1 MNFSTS
7 SSGHSSSRRACSLT
21 AVAACLIA
29 QACEKQYLVV
39 EYSAGA
45 TTQAAPAEVT
55 RTPTYQSQVASIRA
69 VSIRLPDQCQNEAAS
84 RVTGMAT
91 DSQVIMGSN
100 CGVWLSELER
110 SLTQAGFRVVTW
122 VRENE
127 RGAGNISE
135 VARQIG
141 ADAVFVVNSLDTTR
155 MLPGVAAGS
164 RISYF
169 ESNPQGDRLRPTEL
183 PTVQRDYLRCLVW
196 QRSGYALDPN
206 EWRRLVGRDCAYLAE
221 SADDRDAI
229 SSVIGV
235 ASSLNVT
242 AVHAG
247 SGESIWFYNRRL
259 VRQLQSSR
267 NLRFL
272 VRGRGSEQ
280 EAYWRPV
287 EPIRATGPAV
297 AVDRNRADEQR
308 TARAGESPQDAIRAV
323 ELELVRSIVG
333 DFVLRFRNGGG
344 R

>member
-1 MNFSTS
+1 MK
-7 SSGHSSSRRACSLT
+7 HSARQISPFTPRYGRALSAIT
-21 AVAACLIA
+21 AGLIA
-29 QACEKQYLVV
+29 GACEKRHLIV

-45 TTQAAPAEVT
+45 TTVSAPAEVT
-55 RTPTYQSQVASIRA
+55 RTPTYLSQFASIRA
-69 VSIRLPDQCQNEAAS
+69 VAIRLPDQCQNQTAS
-84 RVTGMAT
+84 QVNGMAT
-91 DSQVIMGSN
+91 NSQVIMGSN

-110 SLTQAGFRVVTW
+110 SLTQAGFRVITW

-127 RGAGNISE
+127 NRADNIAE

-141 ADAVFVVNSLDTTR
+141 ADAVFMVNSLDTTR

-169 ESNPQGDRLRPTEL
+169 ESNPQGDRLQPAEL

-196 QRSGYALDPN
+196 QRSGYAIDPS
-206 EWRRLVGRDCAYLAE
+206 EWRRLVGRDCAYTSEA
-221 SADDRDAI
+221 ADDRDAI
-229 SSVIGV
+229 SDVIGV

-259 VRQLQSSR
+259 VQQLRSSR

-272 VRGRGSEQ
+272 VRGRGTEQ
-280 EAYWRPV
+280 AAYWRPV
-287 EPIRATGPAV
+287 EPIRASGPQV
-297 AVDRNRADEQR
+297 AVDRSRSDEQR
-308 TARAGESPQDAIRAV
+308 TALDAEAPQDRIRAV

-333 DFVLRFRNGGG
+333 DFVVRFRNGGG